1 MPGRVLTRWGK
12 WLPVGRLLRRRR
24 DGAALSLAEPLSLAE
39 QFFTEVRCPAC
50 HKIPDT
56 WLIGEER
63 WNASQFIECALCHAE
78 FDALLA
84 TPQLRQIYRMIG
96 GVAHRV
102 S

>member
-1 MPGRVLTRWGK
+1 MRMPGRALIRWGK
-12 WLPVGRLLRRRR
+12 WLWTVWSPLPPLVPWI
-24 DGAALSLAEPLSLAE
+24 GAGGLSLAE
-39 QFFTEVRCPAC
+39 QFFTEARCPAC

-78 FDALLA
+78 FDALL
-84 TPQLRQIYRMIG
+84 TSPQLGQLYRMIG

-102 S
+102 